1 MGRSWV
7 EQGAPIVGV
16 SGGVGYPKAGT
27 RNATRQNDTMKVIK
41 LRDGKE
47 RSLLRR
53 HPWVFQGSV
62 AKGSADAGE
71 TVRIEA
77 DDGRFLAW
85 GAFSPSSMIRVR
97 AWSFAQSERID
108 AAFFA
113 RRIATAVALRARLPI
128 ASDGLRL
135 IHGEAD
141 GLPGLIV
148 DRYADVL
155 SAQFLSAGT
164 ERWKATI
171 ADALLSAT
179 GCTRLYERSD
189 ASVRGREGLP
199 QAKGWLRG
207 AGEAPGATEVTIRE
221 HDWRLTVD
229 VAEGHK
235 TGFYLDQR
243 DNRARFAQWVRH
255 FGARRVLNCYC
266 YTGGFSVAALA
277 GGATSVV
284 SVDSSAPALER
295 ARAHVALN
303 GFAAAHGE
311 FVDADVNAF
320 LRAQLEAGASFDAI
334 VLDPP
339 KFAPSAAHAERAARA
354 YKDINRL
361 ALKLLAPGGLLFTFS
376 CSGGINADLFHKI
389 VAGAGIDAGVDGVLL
404 ERLTGANDHPT
415 TINFP
420 EGEYLKGLVILK
432 AA

>member
-1 MGRSWV
+1 M
-7 EQGAPIVGV
+7 
-16 SGGVGYPKAGT
+16 KA
-27 RNATRQNDTMKVIK
+27 IK
-41 LRDGKE
+41 LREGKE

-53 HPWVFQGSV
+53 HPWVFEGSI
-62 AKGSADAGE
+62 AKGGADAGE
-71 TVRIEA
+71 TVRVEGH
-77 DDGRFLAW
+77 DGRFLAW
-85 GAFSPSSMIRVR
+85 GSFSPASMIRVR
-97 AWSFAQSERID
+97 AWSFIEAERID
-108 AAFFA
+108 GAYFE
-113 RRIATAVALRARLPI
+113 RRIHAAVALRARLPI

-155 SAQFLSAGT
+155 VAQFLSAGS
-164 ERWKATI
+164 ERWKAAI
-171 ADALLSAT
+171 ADALLAAT
-179 GCTRLYERSD
+179 GCMRLYERSD
-189 ASVRGREGLP
+189 ASVRGLEGLP
-199 QAKGWLRG
+199 VVKGWLRG
-207 AGEAPGATEVTIRE
+207 ADVNAGASEVTIRE
-221 HDWRLTVD
+221 HGWRLSVD

-243 DNRARFAQWVRH
+243 DNRARFAQLVRH
-255 FGARRVLNCYC
+255 FGVQRVLNCYC
-266 YTGGFSVAALA
+266 YTGGFTVAALA
-277 GGATSVV
+277 GGATQVT

-303 GFAAAHGE
+303 GFDAARAS
-311 FVDADVNAF
+311 FADADVNAF
-320 LRAQLEAGASFDAI
+320 LRAQLEAGARFDAI

-339 KFAPSAAHAERAARA
+339 KFAPTAAHAERAARA

-376 CSGGINADLFHKI
+376 CSGGISADLFHKI
-389 VAGAGIDAGVDGVLL
+389 VAGAGIDAEVDGVLL
-404 ERLTGANDHPT
+404 DRLAGACDHPT